1 MYIGI
6 VEGDREGFV
15 NTSGD
20 LFQIISSS
28 DFIIVVAGR
37 SLGPKGSRGNAKEKY
52 MRSHRSKKMGARRRG
67 LRDLH
72 KRQALIRRRAV
83 GAKLILR

>member
-15 NTSGD
+15 NTSGY

-37 SLGPKGSRGNAKEKY
+37 SLGPKGSRGNPKEKY
-52 MRSHRSKKMGARRRG
+52 TCGAAVQQKWELEEEGLGTCTDAKRSYEDGQWERN
-67 LRDLH
+67 
-72 KRQALIRRRAV
+72 
-83 GAKLILR
+83 